1 MKVKSNK
8 VGVCPICNKESLE
21 YDRVEM
27 GIDPCFDYYPWYCKE
42 CHAQGEE
49 WYELKFMGHNIVDED
64 GELIE
69 IEDYMIEKED
79 EENEEER

>member
-8 VGVCPICNKESLE
+8 VGVCPVCNKASLE

-27 GIDPCFDYYPWYCKE
+27 GIDPEFDYYPWYCKE

-49 WYELKFMGHNIVDED
+49 WYVLKFMGHSIVDED

-69 IEDYMIEKED
+69 IEDYMVESEC
-79 EENEEER
+79 EENEEK

>member
-8 VGVCPICNKESLE
+8 VGVCPVCNKESLE
-21 YDRVEM
+21 F
-27 GIDPCFDYYPWYCKE
+27 GCIDPYFNYYPWVCKE

-49 WYELKFMGHNIVDED
+49 WYELKFIGHSVVNEE

-69 IEDYMIEKED
+69 IEDYMIESED
-79 EENEEER
+79 EENGK